1 MKKTV
6 RKYLFFRF
14 SFGNRYR
21 LCVVLSLISWF
32 PNSYS
37 QCPLSNDS
45 LLSYCINPKKQAL
58 QLFFAD
64 DQNHPLGNFKNLR
77 NWLAAKG
84 KKLVFAMNGGMYK
97 TDQSPLG
104 LHIDS
109 GKTVNPLNTTSASG
123 NFYLKPNGVFYITK
137 NKTAAVVST
146 QKFKS
151 GNQILY
157 ATQSGPMLVVDGKIH
172 QAFTPGSTNL
182 NIRNGVGILP
192 NGEVLFVMSKK
203 PINFYDFAN
212 FFKAAGCTNA
222 LYLDGFVS
230 RSYLPAQHWEQLDE
244 NFGVMIGEVVDL
256 K

>member
-1 MKKTV
+1 MKTTV

-21 LCVVLSLISWF
+21 LCVVLSLISCF
-32 PNSYS
+32 PNSYG

-45 LLSYCINPKKQAL
+45 LLSYCVNPKKQTL

-64 DQNHPLGNFKNLR
+64 DQNRPLGNFKNLR
-77 NWLAAKG
+77 NWLEAKG

-104 LHIDS
+104 LFIDS
-109 GKTVNPLNTTSASG
+109 GKTVNPLNTASASG
-123 NFYLKPNGVFYITK
+123 NFYLKPNGVFYISK
-137 NKTAAVVST
+137 DRTATVVST

-151 GNQILY
+151 GNNILY
-157 ATQSGPMLVVDGKIH
+157 ATQSGPMLIVDGKIH
-172 QAFTPGSTNL
+172 PEFKSGSTNL
-182 NIRNGVGILP
+182 NIRNGVGVLP
-192 NGEVLFVMSKK
+192 NGEVLFVKSKR

-212 FFKAAGCTNA
+212 FFKKAGCKNA

-230 RSYLPAQHWEQLDE
+230 RTYLPAQHWEQLDG
-244 NFGVMIGEVVDL
+244 NFGVIIGEVINL